1 MRCTYC
7 IHVETFHL
15 HQVGFNLS
23 FGECTATIF
32 TETVA
37 VHTMEDDAVT
47 IDKQR
52 TILTYADG
60 AETNLQCADVRGLS
74 LFLEG

>member
-1 MRCTYC
+1 
-7 IHVETFHL
+7 
-15 HQVGFNLS
+15 
-23 FGECTATIF
+23 
-32 TETVA
+32 
-37 VHTMEDDAVT
+37 MEDDAVT

-52 TILTYADG
+52 TIFTYADG